1 MQVIQSQPRNF
12 DALHLAG
19 VLALQMGDAQRAVD
33 LLTRALK
40 VDRNSATAYNNR
52 GTAYAQ
58 LGDYN
63 FALLN

>member
-1 MQVIQSQPRNF
+1 MQVIQLQPRNF

-19 VLALQMGDAQRAVD
+19 VLALQTGDAQLAVD

-40 VDRNSATAYNNR
+40 VDRNNAAAYNNR

-58 LGDYN
+58 LGD
-63 FALLN
+63 